1 MGSTKNIAQ
10 MGDAWSLRF
19 SARIQRFSMV
29 LYLLVLY
36 LCLLYTSGFQH
47 RRKIPEPIDQV
58 VGDTVGVLLGVG
70 QVKHIFCLLYT
81 SSKQILILTWR

>member
-10 MGDAWSLRF
+10 MGDAWSLQF

-36 LCLLYTSGFQH
+36 LAP
-47 RRKIPEPIDQV
+47 RKGNSTAPSAR
-58 VGDTVGVLLGVG
+58 
-70 QVKHIFCLLYT
+70 VKA
-81 SSKQILILTWR
+81 SSPQLKGRVP

>member
-36 LCLLYTSGFQH
+36 LAPRKGKQH
-47 RRKIPEPIDQV
+47 SAQRK
-58 VGDTVGVLLGVG
+58 GKG
-70 QVKHIFCLLYT
+70 QQPQLKGRVP
-81 SSKQILILTWR
+81 

>member
-1 MGSTKNIAQ
+1 MGSRKNIAQ

-36 LCLLYTSGFQH
+36 LAPRKGKQHCASARVKASSPQLKGRVPKVTVWVALSQLATS
-47 RRKIPEPIDQV
+47 
-58 VGDTVGVLLGVG
+58 
-70 QVKHIFCLLYT
+70 
-81 SSKQILILTWR
+81 